1 MRNIEEIEKEIRE
14 LREKNSFLTKEI
26 KNELKE
32 RGVRADIYDKCRELK
47 QKRDALSK
55 MSNDLEVVL
64 KTLDQF
70 SQEDLEALLESANEL
85 LKD

>member
-1 MRNIEEIEKEIRE
+1 MRSVEEIEKEIEE

-26 KNELKE
+26 KDELKE
-32 RGVRADIYDKCRELK
+32 RGIRADIYDKCRELK
-47 QKRDALSK
+47 HKRDALSK
-55 MSNDLEVVL
+55 MNNDLEIVL

-70 SQEDLEALLESANEL
+70 SQEDLEALLESVNEL

>member
-1 MRNIEEIEKEIRE
+1 MRNIEEIE
-14 LREKNSFLTKEI
+14 KEI

>member
-1 MRNIEEIEKEIRE
+1 MRSIEEIEKEIKE
-14 LREKNSFLTKEI
+14 LRKKNSFLTKEI

-64 KTLDQF
+64 KTLEQF